1 MVGKMV
7 KLLNGYSFSISDEG
21 QHWLSR
27 KIYSNINQAHAV
39 MLSVMEFGNFSDW
52 TVQII
57 VRAPLACARKDDN
70 KELVLV

>member
-7 KLLNGYSFSISDEG
+7 KLFNGYSFSISDEG
-21 QHWLSR
+21 QRWLS
-27 KIYSNINQAHAV
+27 KKVYSNIKQAHMV

-52 TVQII
+52 TEQVVIGCKQ
-57 VRAPLACARKDDN
+57 DSN